1 MGKYFNSISRFMSHN
16 QLEVRQQT
24 DKVVKYVSCSKM
36 CNYLFQVSVSNAK
49 NVTLLSVSR
58 EISGDFQCEVSA
70 DAPSFHTQVLSTP
83 MTVAGE

>member
-1 MGKYFNSISRFMSHN
+1 MGKYFNSISRFMSRN

-24 DKVVKYVSCSKM
+24 DKVSCSKI
-36 CNYLFQVSVSNAK
+36 CNYWFQVSVSNAK

-58 EISGDFQCEVSA
+58 EISGEFQCEVSA

>member
-1 MGKYFNSISRFMSHN
+1 M
-16 QLEVRQQT
+16 
-24 DKVVKYVSCSKM
+24 
-36 CNYLFQVSVSNAK
+36 SVSNAK

-58 EISGDFQCEVSA
+58 EISGEFQCEVSA